1 LKSLVLNNI
10 NQPLDYQEVAN
21 LQSNKKE
28 VVVNVKA
35 AALNHRDL
43 WINKGQYGGIKFP
56 TILGSDGAGEYEGRA
71 VIINP
76 SLNWGKNQRTQGKD
90 FTILGLPVDGTF
102 AEQVLVPKN
111 NLVDKPLH
119 LSFEQAAALPLAGL
133 TAYRALFTKCQL
145 KKGEKVLITGVGGGV
160 ALMALQLAVA
170 AGAEVFVTSGHADKI
185 EKAVKLGAK
194 SGVNYKTEDWDKQ
207 LKKEAGGFDVIID
220 SAAGDGFA
228 QLLGVCNA
236 AGRVAFFGG
245 TNGKINNISP
255 QLVFWKQ
262 MSIFGTSMGSDRE
275 FALMVKFVEKH
286 HLIPVVDEVFSLEKG
301 NDALRRMEDGAQFG
315 KLVLKVG

>member
-1 LKSLVLNNI
+1 VKALVLNNI
-10 NQPLDYQEVAN
+10 NQPLDYQEVVDPK
-21 LQSNKKE
+21 SNKKE
-28 VVVNVKA
+28 VVVNIKA

-43 WINKGQYGGIKFP
+43 WINTGQYGGIKFP

-76 SLNWGKNQRTQGKD
+76 SLNWGKNPKTQGND

-102 AEQVLVPKN
+102 AEQVLIPKK
-111 NLVDKPLH
+111 NLVDKPAH
-119 LSFEQAAALPLAGL
+119 LTFEQAAALPLAGL

-185 EKAVKLGAK
+185 EKAIVLGAK
-194 SGVNYKTEDWDKQ
+194 SGVNYKTEGWDKQ
-207 LKKEAGGFDVIID
+207 LKKDAGGFDVIID

-228 QLLGVCNA
+228 QLLGISNA
-236 AGRVAFFGG
+236 AGRLAFFGG
-245 TNGKINNISP
+245 TTGKINNISP

-262 MSIFGTSMGSDRE
+262 MSIFGTTMGNDRE
-275 FALMVKFVEKH
+275 FASMVKFVEKH
-286 HLIPVVDEVFSLEKG
+286 QIIPIVDEVFPLEKG
-301 NDALRRMEDGAQFG
+301 NDALKKMENGSQFG
-315 KLVLKVG
+315 KLVLVN